1 MWAPID
7 FRPPPRKSEPL
18 DTFKIGEIA
27 IFVNPES
34 PRHLE
39 ECCVVEGLK
48 PGRIVDD
55 ATMTWRPG
63 EFYRVTFGDDPIR
76 YAADPHQ
83 LKKKPGPEVPP
94 EARREPLG
102 SWEAIGFKPKIEE
115 TVE

>member
-1 MWAPID
+1 M
-7 FRPPPRKSEPL
+7 
-18 DTFKIGEIA
+18 DTFKVGEIA

-39 ECCVVEGLK
+39 ECSVVEGLQ

-55 ATMTWRPG
+55 ATMTWRAG
-63 EFYRVTFGDDPIR
+63 VFYRVMFSDDPIK
-76 YAADPHQ
+76 YAAEPHQ
-83 LKKKPGPEVPP
+83 LKKKPGPELPP
-94 EARREPLG
+94 EAKREQLG